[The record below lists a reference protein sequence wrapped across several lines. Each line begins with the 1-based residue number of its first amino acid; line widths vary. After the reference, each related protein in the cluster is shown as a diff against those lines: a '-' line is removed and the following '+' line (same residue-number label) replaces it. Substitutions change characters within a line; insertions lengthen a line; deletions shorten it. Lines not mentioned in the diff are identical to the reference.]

1 MSLDASLL
9 IPTLR
14 RSWDLIVA
22 APVTMLVAWFG
33 IAVLALLADVGSGLW
48 AGYAAATWI
57 VYGLALTV
65 VQIWITGEALR
76 GAGYRPILPMAGVLI
91 LFFQGLLVGLA
102 VLLGFLLLILPAFYV
117 AARFYLSGAIL
128 VLHGGGA
135 GAAMWRSWD
144 LLAAR
149 WPAALA
155 IGLIMSSLS
164 AAPWIVAMVAPAL
177 PADYG
182 FGWLVTA
189 NLISA
194 AGTLGGFVA
203 AVSLLLNIEPPASA
217 YQEIFS

>member
-1 MSLDASLL
+1 MSFDANLL
-9 IPTLR
+9 IPALR
-14 RSWDLIVA
+14 RSWELVVA

-33 IAVLALLADVGSGLW
+33 IAVLALLADVGSSLW
-48 AGYAAATWI
+48 TGYAGATW
-57 VYGLALTV
+57 VAYALAMAV
-65 VQIWITGEALR
+65 IQIWITGEALR
-76 GAGYRPILPMAGVLI
+76 GAGYRPILPMTGVLI
-91 LFFQGLLVGLA
+91 LFVQGLLVGLA
-102 VLLGFLLLILPAFYV
+102 ILLGLLLLILPAFYV

-155 IGLIMSSLS
+155 IGLMVSLLS
-164 AAPWIVAMVAPAL
+164 AAPWIVALVAPAV
-177 PADYG
+177 PVDYG

-194 AGTLGGFVA
+194 AGALGGFVT
-203 AVSLLLNIEPPASA
+203 AVGLLLTIEPPASA
-217 YQEIFS
+217 YRQIFS